1 MLSASSSLIANACC
15 LQCCRLKLKVMI
27 SQGAISACLVLGY
40 IQNVLLNL
48 SVLSVSTDTFCY

>member
-48 SVLSVSTDTFCY
+48 NVL